1 MDIDI
6 FDMEKPFVSVLI
18 PAYNC
23 ASFIVQTLQSVLNQ
37 DYTNFEILICDDG
50 SIDRTLEVIKALAK
64 KDNRIKVYENVSN
77 KGKVLTINHLLQE
90 ASGDY
95 ITILDSDDFFSPDK
109 LERQVG
115 FFEKNPEVGACG
127 CNYASIVPQGRI
139 VNTSALP
146 LSDYEIRQYIQNH
159 DLKDFAFC
167 CPSLMIRREVY
178 EQVGGY
184 REFFITCCIGEDI
197 DWILRISD
205 KFQVANVDFVGY
217 YYRFHP
223 SSLTRKINF
232 AIKNRHMHDIVAFL
246 AKQRR
251 ENGVDFIETGDVGA
265 YNELL
270 EKLAEPYKKD
280 KGLLY
285 RKVVVE
291 YSINKNRKYAW
302 MYFKRLWKIS
312 GCSVST
318 LKVGVMMCV
327 LLAFNY
333 NFLLKVKGLLNI
345 SHLSSKV

>member
-127 CNYASIVPQGRI
+127 CNYASIDPQGRI

-167 CPSLMIRREVY
+167 CPSLMIHREVY
-178 EQVGGY
+178 EQVDCV
-184 REFFITCCIGEDI
+184 FLTSFKLQI
-197 DWILRISD
+197 WILSD
-205 KFQVANVDFVGY
+205 
-217 YYRFHP
+217 
-223 SSLTRKINF
+223 I
-232 AIKNRHMHDIVAFL
+232 IIV
-246 AKQRR
+246 
-251 ENGVDFIETGDVGA
+251 FIR
-265 YNELL
+265 LL
-270 EKLAEPYKKD
+270 
-280 KGLLY
+280 
-285 RKVVVE
+285 
-291 YSINKNRKYAW
+291 
-302 MYFKRLWKIS
+302 
-312 GCSVST
+312 
-318 LKVGVMMCV
+318 
-327 LLAFNY
+327 
-333 NFLLKVKGLLNI
+333 
-345 SHLSSKV
+345 